1 MPTRN
6 TIPNRS
12 SRPADEEPAVTS
24 ERDPIASPRPPRL
37 AIVGVA
43 ASLASVV
50 FIMAVGIVFL
60 VRGSPGEIVFGLL
73 SILLILDTSLV
84 GGLLAT
90 RRPDNVIGALLL
102 VASLL
107 SAATFAADSYGHL
120 DDLLGRGSLPFVVP
134 FAWVGGWIF
143 VPAIGLMV
151 VYLPLLFPT
160 GHLASPRWRIL
171 AGAVIVGFT
180 IGSIQTATSPGPLNS
195 VSWIENPIHI
205 PDPLLGWI
213 QTIGAVSALIAP
225 PSFLIAVGGV
235 LKRFRASRGAERQ
248 QLKWFLCVVTIAAS
262 ALGLSIAFSGPVAD
276 AAWAVGLVAMACL
289 PLAIGIAIL
298 RYRLYEID
306 RIVSRTVSYAAV
318 TAVLVIVF
326 TAINLALEAALA
338 SMTQAGTLAV
348 AASTLVVFALFQPLR
363 RRVQGIVDHR
373 FNRERYEA
381 DRIAAAFAERLRD
394 EVDPSRLRL
403 ELDEVLSQTVA
414 PTSSYLWL
422 RGDREMGL

>member
-1 MPTRN
+1 M
-6 TIPNRS
+6 
-12 SRPADEEPAVTS
+12 TS
-24 ERDPIASPRPPRL
+24 EAVPFAAPRVSRVVV
-37 AIVGVA
+37 ACVA
-43 ASLASVV
+43 ASLTAVA
-50 FIMAVGIVFL
+50 FILAVSIVFL
-60 VRGSPGEIVFGLL
+60 VRGSGGEIAFGLL
-73 SILLILDTSLV
+73 PILLILDTSLV

-102 VASLL
+102 VTGLL
-107 SAATFAADSYGHL
+107 SAVSFAADYYVRL
-120 DDLLGRGSLPFVVP
+120 DDLFGRSPLPFIVP

-171 AGAVIVGFT
+171 AGAVIVGLT
-180 IGSIQTATSPGPLNS
+180 IGSIQTATAPGPMNN
-195 VSWIENPIHI
+195 VSWMENPIHV

-213 QTIGAVSALIAP
+213 QTIGMVSALIAP

-235 LKRFRASRGAERQ
+235 LNRFRASRGAERQ
-248 QLKWFLCVVTIAAS
+248 QLKWFLFVVAIAAS

-289 PLAIGIAIL
+289 PLAIGVAIL

-306 RIVSRTVSYAAV
+306 RIVSRTVSYGAV
-318 TAVLVIVF
+318 TALLVAVF
-326 TAINLALEAALA
+326 AAVNLGLGTLLA
-338 SMTQAGTLAV
+338 SAAQANTLAV
-348 AASTLVVFALFQPLR
+348 AASTLAVFALFQPLR
-363 RRVQGIVDHR
+363 RRVQQIVDHR

-394 EVDPSRLRL
+394 EVNPSRLRL
-403 ELDEVLSQTVA
+403 ELDEVLAQTVA

-422 RGDREMGL
+422 RGEREPGL

>member
-1 MPTRN
+1 M
-6 TIPNRS
+6 S
-12 SRPADEEPAVTS
+12 SETVPFAA
-24 ERDPIASPRPPRL
+24 PRVSRVVV
-37 AIVGVA
+37 ACVA
-43 ASLASVV
+43 ASLTAVA
-50 FIMAVGIVFL
+50 FILAVSIVFL
-60 VRGSPGEIVFGLL
+60 MKGSAGEIAFGLL
-73 SILLILDTSLV
+73 PILLILDTSLV

-102 VASLL
+102 VTGLL
-107 SAATFAADSYGHL
+107 SAVSFAADYYVRL
-120 DDLLGRGSLPFVVP
+120 DDLLGRGPLPFVVP

-171 AGAVIVGFT
+171 AGAVIVGLT
-180 IGSIQTATSPGPLNS
+180 IGSIQTATAPGPMNN
-195 VSWIENPIHI
+195 VSWMENPIHV

-213 QTIGAVSALIAP
+213 QTIGMVSALIAP

-235 LKRFRASRGAERQ
+235 LNRFRASRGAERQ
-248 QLKWFLCVVTIAAS
+248 QLKWFLFVVAIAAS

-306 RIVSRTVSYAAV
+306 RIVSRTVSYGAV
-318 TAVLVIVF
+318 TALLVAVF
-326 TAINLALEAALA
+326 AAVNLGLGTLLA
-338 SMTQAGTLAV
+338 SAAQANTLAV
-348 AASTLVVFALFQPLR
+348 AASTLAVFALFQPLR
-363 RRVQGIVDHR
+363 RRVQQVVDHR

-381 DRIAAAFAERLRD
+381 DRIAVAFAERLRD

-403 ELDEVLSQTVA
+403 ELDQVLAQTVA

-422 RGDREMGL
+422 RGEREMGQ

>member
-1 MPTRN
+1 M
-6 TIPNRS
+6 
-12 SRPADEEPAVTS
+12 
-24 ERDPIASPRPPRL
+24 
-37 AIVGVA
+37 
-43 ASLASVV
+43 SLAAAA
-50 FIMAVGIVFL
+50 FIMAASIVFL
-60 VRGSPGEIVFGLL
+60 VRGSVGEIVFGSLPV
-73 SILLILDTSLV
+73 LLILDTSLV

-102 VASLL
+102 VTGLL
-107 SAATFAADSYGHL
+107 SGVSFAADYYVRL
-120 DDLLGRGSLPFVVP
+120 DDLLGGGVLPFVVP

-171 AGAVIVGFT
+171 AGAVIVGLT
-180 IGSIQTATSPGPLNS
+180 IGSVQAATAPGPMNS
-195 VSWIENPIHI
+195 ASWIENPIHI

-235 LKRFRASRGAERQ
+235 LNRFRASRGAEHQ
-248 QLKWFLCVVTIAAS
+248 QLKWFLFVVTIAAS

-276 AAWAVGLVAMACL
+276 AAWAVGLVAMACV
-289 PLAIGIAIL
+289 PLAIGVAIL

-306 RIVSRTVSYAAV
+306 RIVSRTVSYATV
-318 TAVLVIVF
+318 TAVLVAVF
-326 TAINLALEAALA
+326 AAVNLAFEALLA
-338 SMTQAGTLAV
+338 SATQASTLAV

-363 RRVQGIVDHR
+363 RRVQRGVDHR
-373 FNRERYEA
+373 FDRERYEA
-381 DRIAAAFAERLRD
+381 DLIAAAFAERLRD
-394 EVDPSRLRL
+394 QVDPERLRL
-403 ELDEVLSQTVA
+403 ELDRVLAQTIA

-422 RGDREMGL
+422 RGGRETIR